1 MLHYSMTT
9 RDKMHPF
16 LDREDS
22 VNRKT
27 TGREAPSP
35 DCGRQRE
42 DEGCTVES

>member
-27 TGREAPSP
+27 TGREAPSHE
-35 DCGRQRE
+35 CRRE
-42 DEGCTVES
+42 RERERG